1 MEELSLKKYF
11 ADLNVLLYI
20 TLNFHWNVTGGLFLT
35 LHELYN
41 KQYNFIFTSID
52 QLAEILKRKNI
63 YPLTTFNDINELSN
77 IKTME
82 SRDYTARES
91 LEYLVKLFEL
101 LNKEAIKLGNQAEK
115 EVKLTLADFFT
126 QQSNFFNKQLYFLQQ
141 FLK

>member
-101 LNKEAIKLGNQAEK
+101 FNKEAIKLGNQAEK

>member
-77 IKTME
+77 IKTIE